1 MKTREELKDMVDR
14 MIVPMIEGTVWIPW
28 EALEDMAL
36 LTEVV
41 KERVEQD
48 KRLQRRMAEAG
59 TIYDISVSWSGTCG
73 ARMPTVR
80 VTYKVKP
87 EYKDV
92 DEDTFRKILE
102 AWNTH
107 RETFFSFDIDC
118 VDLDMQ
124 KIVNSLAFH
133 NIECTPIEI
142 INHHGHVLVRCV
154 RDLFGKEAKANREF
168 YKKIYHDTYFGENG
182 LINQLKSEE

>member
-1 MKTREELKDMVDR
+1 MKTREEIKNMVDR
-14 MIVPMIEGTVWIPW
+14 MIVPMIWGEVWMPW
-28 EALEDMAL
+28 EAVENMAL

-48 KRLQRRMAEAG
+48 KLLQRRMAGGG
-59 TIYDISVSWSGTCG
+59 TIYDISVGWNVSCG
-73 ARMPTVR
+73 AQMPTVR

-87 EYKDV
+87 EYKEV
-92 DEDTFRKILE
+92 DEDTFIKILD

-107 RETFFSFDIDC
+107 REIFFSFDIDC

-142 INHHGHVLVRCV
+142 VNHHGHVLVRCV
-154 RDLFGKEAKANREF
+154 RDMFGKEAKANREF

>member
-1 MKTREELKDMVDR
+1 MKTREEIKDMVDR
-14 MIVPMIEGTVWIPW
+14 MIEPMIWGGVRLPW
-28 EALEDMAL
+28 ESIEDTKL

-41 KERVEQD
+41 KERIGQD
-48 KRLQRRMAEAG
+48 GLLQRRMAG
-59 TIYDISVSWSGTCG
+59 GGIIYDISVGWYVSCG
-73 ARMPTVR
+73 APMPTVS

-87 EYKDV
+87 EYKEV
-92 DEDTFRKILE
+92 DEDTFIKILD

-133 NIECTPIEI
+133 NIECTPIELV
-142 INHHGHVLVRCV
+142 NHHGHVLVRCV
-154 RDLFGKEAKANREF
+154 RDMFGKEAKANREF
-168 YKKIYHDTYFGENG
+168 YNKIYHDTYFGENG
-182 LINQLKSEE
+182 LINQFKSEE

>member
-1 MKTREELKDMVDR
+1 MKTREEIKNMVDL
-14 MIVPMIEGTVWIPW
+14 MIVPMIFGGVMIPW
-28 EALEDMAL
+28 EAVEDMAL

-48 KRLQRRMAEAG
+48 KLLQRRMAEAG
-59 TIYDISVSWSGTCG
+59 TIYDISVSWSGTYG

-92 DEDTFRKILE
+92 DEDTFRIILE

-124 KIVNSLAFH
+124 KIVNSFTFR

-142 INHHGHVLVRCV
+142 VNYHGHILVRCV
-154 RDLFGKEAKANREF
+154 RDMFGKEAKSNREF
-168 YKKIYHDTYFGENG
+168 YHKIYKETYSGETR
-182 LINQLKSEE
+182 LINLIK